1 MKGLMSKLSVAV
13 CVLAMSIGFVGVQA
27 VAAQEY
33 KDAQKSVDEYL
44 KSKIRISGSLD
55 LYDSKID
62 KVRNLRLINLNEKTF
77 EPDDDKYR
85 VKGDFRD
92 INSGD
97 ILELEFH
104 FMNEGG
110 ELIVDD
116 VEIGKLKAAP
126 KKAKEKAEKKKYTP
140 EEAKEAMKAHIEKKS
155 KFTGTYGLFDPKTEK
170 LRQLELIEMDEKVRN
185 FGVLYICT
193 LKFKDVGTDET
204 VVVDMTL
211 TAKEGDL
218 EMKTMKIKKRIKP

>member
-1 MKGLMSKLSVAV
+1 MNGSKMNVCIIAFMLSL
-13 CVLAMSIGFVGVQA
+13 CLGVLGVQS
-27 VAAQEY
+27 VVAQEFT
-33 KDAQKSVDEYL
+33 DAQKTVDEYL

-55 LYDSKID
+55 LYDSNID
-62 KVRNLRLINLNEKTF
+62 KVRNLRLIKLNEKSF
-77 EPDDDKYR
+77 EPDDDKFR
-85 VKGDFRD
+85 LKGDFRD
-92 INSGD
+92 ISSGD

-116 VEIGKLKAAP
+116 VEIGAVKAAP

-140 EEAKEAMKAHIEKKS
+140 EEAKDAMNAYINKKAR
-155 KFTGTYGLFDPKTEK
+155 FTGTYGLFDPKTEK

-185 FGVLYICT
+185 FGVLYINT
-193 LKFKDVGTDET
+193 MKFKDVNTNET
-204 VVVDMTL
+204 IVADMTM

-218 EMKTMKIKKRIKP
+218 KMKTMKIKKRIKP